1 MENKREHA
9 HDIAEEGL
17 DKLIEGNKDT
27 GEKLPDQA
35 KKIDPK
41 GVEELA
47 EEVERDKQNA
57 ERFVNKARSSASAF
71 VPRLRAA
78 APLPSQN
85 QLDLVPL
92 VIG

>member
-17 DKLIEGNKDT
+17 DKVVEGDT
-27 GEKLPDQA
+27 EAGEKLIDKA

-47 EEVERDKQNA
+47 EEVEREKEKA
-57 ERFVNKARSSASAF
+57 ERFVNK
-71 VPRLRAA
+71 
-78 APLPSQN
+78 
-85 QLDLVPL
+85 
-92 VIG
+92 G